1 MRGKKGITLIALVVT
16 IIVLLILIGITIS
29 FVFSDNGVIAKARQA
44 KYETESAAQAEQK
57 AMEDMIEYFD
67 NLKLSQAN
75 LKIEVVAEVATN
87 QDANDISLLSESN
100 EANTENKMKL
110 SGAEFTLST
119 EPSGNDVESVIVTGE
134 DGKAETEVTYNK
146 NEETVYYVTATKAPE
161 GYVLPAEEKKIVIN
175 ENDINSDGTVQL
187 NFEFEYSK

>member
-1 MRGKKGITLIALVVT
+1 MPGTDRAKVEFLSLWEGALGPPPKFCMGK
-16 IIVLLILIGITIS
+16 
-29 FVFSDNGVIAKARQA
+29 
-44 KYETESAAQAEQK
+44 
-57 AMEDMIEYFD
+57 
-67 NLKLSQAN
+67 
-75 LKIEVVAEVATN
+75 
-87 QDANDISLLSESN
+87 
-100 EANTENKMKL
+100 
-110 SGAEFTLST
+110 
-119 EPSGNDVESVIVTGE
+119 